1 MATVTMRRIEFQNSH
16 AILTVS
22 TSDNA
27 NWPLFTIPDGKS
39 ARCLDLGAPNQLGA
53 GERMPRAALE
63 RQVTFL

>member
-39 ARCLDLGAPNQLGA
+39 ARCLDLGAPNQLA
-53 GERMPRAALE
+53 PERECHVQRLS
-63 RQVTFL
+63 VK

>member
-1 MATVTMRRIEFQNSH
+1 MRRIEFQNSH

-39 ARCLDLGAPNQLGA
+39 ARCLVDLEGRLTNLAP
-53 GERMPRAALE
+53 ERE
-63 RQVTFL
+63 CQVQRLSVK